1 MQLRF
6 PTHRH
11 SDTHRLSSRAR
22 LDDVQE
28 SAVLDATHR
37 RYTHA
42 YFGILEMAA
51 SCAPAANAACV
62 VNKSEVVGSGKAGFA
77 TGGKPVVA
85 ARATRASARRVAP
98 VTRAVVTPPQTH
110 DNARP
115 DTTLRPVSAAAVDS
129 SKALE
134 QFRSM
139 GGASREL
146 IAIPVSF
153 VSARPRATAT
163 PRDDIGATRCRVP
176 LDPSLGGCSRP
187 SRASRPVARD
197 PRNPKIF
204 RVSGAGVTKY
214 FSPSSASRG
223 SPPSC
228 RPSRR
233 APISILEPPAHRFPL
248 PTPDP
253 LDPPGYASEAKS
265 SIVSIGLSIHTCP
278 VEVREKMAVPEDKWE
293 EAVAELCS
301 YPHVEEAGILSTC
314 NRMEIYVVALSPGTA
329 ASARLRSG

>member
-1 MQLRF
+1 MSTGTGFASIRSGFTPRLASAAAF
-6 PTHRH
+6 PDTSPFRRTHRP
-11 SDTHRLSSRAR
+11 SSRTR

-28 SAVLDATHR
+28 SAGLDATRR

-51 SCAPAANAACV
+51 SCASAANAACV
-62 VNKSEVVGSGKAGFA
+62 VNKSRVVGSGKAGFA

-153 VSARPRATAT
+153 VSARPRATAS
-163 PRDDIGATRCRVP
+163 P
-176 LDPSLGGCSRP
+176 LDDLDAIRRRVLPDP
-187 SRASRPVARD
+187 SRARV
-197 PRNPKIF
+197 F
-204 RVSGAGVTKY
+204 R
-214 FSPSSASRG
+214 
-223 SPPSC
+223 
-228 RPSRR
+228 
-233 APISILEPPAHRFPL
+233 
-248 PTPDP
+248 
-253 LDPPGYASEAKS
+253 
-265 SIVSIGLSIHTCP
+265 
-278 VEVREKMAVPEDKWE
+278 AVPS
-293 EAVAELCS
+293 V
-301 YPHVEEAGILSTC
+301 
-314 NRMEIYVVALSPGTA
+314 SPGRVTLGTRRYFGYPELA
-329 ASARLRSG
+329 